1 MSPTEPL
8 KQANAADWPRLP
20 SGQWGDTVET
30 LHMWTQIVGKVRM
43 DLSPWVNHS
52 WSVPLYLNACGFTT
66 STIPYGAR
74 TFEIDFDFVDHV
86 LPIRASDGQ
95 TNVLALQPKSV
106 AQFYHE
112 LLETLSEMGLDISIH
127 TVPNEI
133 PDPIAFPEDEVHRT
147 YDSEHAHSLWSA
159 LVQADR
165 VMKAFRARFTG
176 KVSPV
181 HFFWGSF
188 DLAVTRFSGREA
200 PTHPGGVPGLPDEIT
215 REAYSHEVTSCG
227 FWPGN
232 REAPDPI
239 FYAYAYPTPEG
250 FSESS
255 VKPAAAFWLEDL
267 GEFALPYE
275 VVRTSDAPDATLDA
289 FFESTHAA
297 AADLARWDREHL
309 EWERDFRP
317 VLRHRP

>member
-8 KQANAADWPRLP
+8 KQASAADWPQLP
-20 SGQWGDTVET
+20 SRQWGDTLET

-52 WSVPLYLNACGFTT
+52 WSVPLYLNARGLTT

-95 TNVLALQPKSV
+95 TRSLALQHKSV

-112 LLETLSEMGLDISIH
+112 LLETLSEMGMNVSIH
-127 TVPNEI
+127 AVPNEI
-133 PDPIAFPEDEVHRT
+133 PEPIPFPEDEVHGT
-147 YDSEHAHSLWSA
+147 YDSEQVHLLWSA

-165 VMKAFRARFTG
+165 VMKVFRARFTG

-200 PTHPGGVPGLPDEIT
+200 PEHPGGVPGLPDEIT

-275 VVRTSDAPDATLDA
+275 VVRTSDSPDATLDA